1 MATISNEVVT
11 FAKGNTDF
19 YVAFADYHNHKAAE
33 EWGQNMG
40 AYDRSRTIAE
50 KAPLIREAYF
60 AELERISGQKI
71 DKDNLDVSL
80 ANPMIRYANF
90 ALINAT
96 INVVLPGYVTS
107 TFAPFV
113 DFRMVGYAD
122 TVNLTIPPKT
132 LYTVSRGARGERTS
146 FRQKKYAGNIEISP
160 IEHIITTYVDMAR
173 VYAGKDDLAEAV
185 RAIIVSIE
193 IDMNNEIVAA
203 LNTGLTNGTYPQE
216 FKESGAFDGKKL
228 VQLAQRVQAY
238 NQMAKP
244 VIMGTAAALM
254 NVLPDS
260 TLGGRLVIDGR
271 DPVISYVKDF
281 YGFGIYEL
289 PQAPTGK
296 DFGLAL
302 DDKTLFV
309 VSAAVA
315 KPIVGV
321 MSTTLTN
328 SNQFYENADI
338 SQNFTVR
345 KGYNFQFVGSAYV
358 GKYEITE

>member
-1 MATISNEVVT
+1 MAILSQEVVN

-40 AYDRSRTIAE
+40 SYDKSRTISE
-50 KAPLIREAYF
+50 KAPVIREAYF

-71 DKDNLDVSL
+71 DRAHMDVML
-80 ANPMIRYANF
+80 ANPMLRYANF

-96 INVVLPGYVTS
+96 INVVLPAYVAA

-113 DFRMVGYAD
+113 DFRTVGYAD
-122 TVNLTIPPKT
+122 VVNLKIPPKT

-146 FRQKKYAGNIEISP
+146 FRQKKYAGNVEISP

-173 VYAGKDDLAEAV
+173 VFAGKDDLADAV
-185 RAIIVSIE
+185 RAIIMSIE
-193 IDMNNEIVAA
+193 IDMNNEIIAS
-203 LNTGLTNGTYPQE
+203 LNAGLNEASYPEQFVE
-216 FKESGAFDGKKL
+216 TGAFDGKKL
-228 VQLAQRVQAY
+228 VQLSQRVQAY
-238 NQMAKP
+238 NMMSKP

-271 DPVISYVKDF
+271 DPVVSYVRDF

-302 DDKTLFV
+302 DDNTLYV

-345 KGYNFQFVGSAYV
+345 KSYDFEFVGAAYV
-358 GKYEITE
+358 GKYTINE

>member
-1 MATISNEVVT
+1 MAILSQEVVN

-40 AYDRSRTIAE
+40 SYDKSRTIAE
-50 KAPLIREAYF
+50 KAPVIREAYF

-71 DKDNLDVSL
+71 DRANMDVML
-80 ANPMIRYANF
+80 ANPMLRYANF

-96 INVVLPGYVTS
+96 INVVLPAYVAA

-113 DFRMVGYAD
+113 DFRSVGYAD
-122 TVNLTIPPKT
+122 TVNLKVPPKT

-146 FRQKKYAGNIEISP
+146 FRQKKYAGNVEISP

-173 VYAGKDDLAEAV
+173 VFAGKDDLADAV
-185 RAIIVSIE
+185 RAIIMSIE
-193 IDMNNEIVAA
+193 IDMNNEIIAS
-203 LNTGLTNGTYPQE
+203 LNAGLNEASYPEQFVE
-216 FKESGAFDGKKL
+216 TGAFDGKKL

-238 NQMAKP
+238 NMMSKP

-271 DPVISYVKDF
+271 DPVVSYVRDF

-302 DDKTLFV
+302 DDNTLYV

-338 SQNFTVR
+338 SQNFTMR
-345 KGYNFQFVGSAYV
+345 KSYDFEFVGAAYV
-358 GKYEITE
+358 GKYSITE

>member
-1 MATISNEVVT
+1 MAILSQEVVN

-40 AYDRSRTIAE
+40 SYDKSRTIAE
-50 KAPLIREAYF
+50 KAPVIREAYF

-71 DKDNLDVSL
+71 DRANMDVML
-80 ANPMIRYANF
+80 ANPMLRYANF

-96 INVVLPGYVTS
+96 INVVLPAYVAA

-113 DFRMVGYAD
+113 DFRSVGYAD
-122 TVNLTIPPKT
+122 TVNLKVPPKT

-146 FRQKKYAGNIEISP
+146 FRQKKYAGNVEISP

-173 VYAGKDDLAEAV
+173 VFAGKDDLADAV
-185 RAIIVSIE
+185 RAIIMSIE
-193 IDMNNEIVAA
+193 IDMNNEIIAS
-203 LNTGLTNGTYPQE
+203 LNAGLNEASYPEQFVE
-216 FKESGAFDGKKL
+216 TGAFDGKKL

-238 NQMAKP
+238 NMMAKP

-271 DPVISYVKDF
+271 DPVVSYVRDF

-302 DDKTLFV
+302 DDNTLYV

-328 SNQFYENADI
+328 SNQFYDNADI
-338 SQNFTVR
+338 SQNFTMR
-345 KGYNFQFVGSAYV
+345 KSYDFEFVGAAYV
-358 GKYEITE
+358 GKYTINE

>member
-40 AYDRSRTIAE
+40 AYDKSHTIAE

-71 DKDNLDVSL
+71 DRDNLDVSL
-80 ANPMIRYANF
+80 ANPMLRYANF

-113 DFRMVGYAD
+113 DFRTVGYAD
-122 TVNLTIPPKT
+122 TVNLKIPPKT

-146 FRQKKYAGNIEISP
+146 FRQKHYAGNIELSP
-160 IEHIITTYVDMAR
+160 IEHIITTYVDMSR
-173 VYAGKDDLAEAV
+173 VFAGKDDLAEAV

-193 IDMNNEIVAA
+193 INMNNEIVAA
-203 LNTGLTNGTYPQE
+203 LDAGLSNGTYPTQ
-216 FKESGAFDGKKL
+216 FQESGAFDGKKL
-228 VQLAQRVQAY
+228 VELAQRVQAY

-254 NVLPDS
+254 NILPDS

-271 DPVISYVKDF
+271 DPVVSYVKDF

-302 DDKTLFV
+302 DDKTLYV

-328 SNQFYENADI
+328 SNQFYDNADI

-345 KGYNFQFVGSAYV
+345 KGYNFQFVGAAYV

>member
-1 MATISNEVVT
+1 MAILSQEVVN

-40 AYDRSRTIAE
+40 SYDKSRTIAE
-50 KAPLIREAYF
+50 KAPVIREAYF

-71 DKDNLDVSL
+71 DRANMDVML
-80 ANPMIRYANF
+80 ANPMLRYANF

-96 INVVLPGYVTS
+96 INVVLPAYVAA

-113 DFRMVGYAD
+113 DFRSVGYAD
-122 TVNLTIPPKT
+122 TVNLKVPPKT

-146 FRQKKYAGNIEISP
+146 FRQKKYAGNVEISP

-173 VYAGKDDLAEAV
+173 VFAGKDDLADAV
-185 RAIIVSIE
+185 RAIIMSIE
-193 IDMNNEIVAA
+193 IDMNNEIIAS
-203 LNTGLTNGTYPQE
+203 LNAGLNEASYPEQFVE
-216 FKESGAFDGKKL
+216 TGAFDGKKL

-238 NQMAKP
+238 NMMAKP

-271 DPVISYVKDF
+271 DPVVSYVRDF

-302 DDKTLFV
+302 DDNTLYV

-315 KPIVGV
+315 KPIVG
-321 MSTTLTN
+321 N
-328 SNQFYENADI
+328 YRPAC
-338 SQNFTVR
+338 
-345 KGYNFQFVGSAYV
+345 
-358 GKYEITE
+358 

>member
-40 AYDRSRTIAE
+40 AYDKSRTIAE

-146 FRQKKYAGNIEISP
+146 FRQKKYSGNIEISP

-203 LNTGLTNGTYPQE
+203 LNAGLTNGTYPQE

-244 VIMGTAAALM
+244 VILGTAAALM

-260 TLGGRLVIDGR
+260 ALGYRMTVDGKEG
-271 DPVISYVKDF
+271 VVSFVQNF
-281 YGFGIYEL
+281 YGFDVYEL
-289 PQAPTGK
+289 PQMPTGAN
-296 DFGLAL
+296 FGMAL
-302 DDKTLFV
+302 NDNVLYIISPSVNKVIEGAL
-309 VSAAVA
+309 
-315 KPIVGV
+315 
-321 MSTTLTN
+321 STALTN
-328 SNQFYENADI
+328 SNQFYDNADI
-338 SQNFTVR
+338 SQNMTLR
-345 KGYNFQFVGSAYV
+345 KAYDFQFVASAYA
-358 GKYEITE
+358 GIYTISE